1 MTIIGT
7 SPELRQVLDCLERVA
22 ASDLSLLISGETG
35 TGKELA
41 AQMAHDCSPRRDKV
55 YEVFDC
61 SSVPPTLINSA
72 LFGHQRGSF
81 TGAVADSAGCFE
93 RADGG
98 TLFLDEIG
106 ELPLE
111 LQCVLL
117 RVLESREIRRVGAQS
132 FRPVDVRIIAATHRD
147 LQREVREGRFR
158 EDLYY
163 RLVVAE
169 LQLPPLRERQGDLP
183 LLVKHF
189 LTTANQRWPHK
200 VIGLSPDAEAA
211 FASYPW
217 PGNIR
222 ELRNV
227 VLGCVIVCEGPQID
241 WEVLEKHWS
250 RGIKDFHRSDID
262 SAPAGEEAPAK
273 WDSPQP

>member
-7 SPELRQVLDCLERVA
+7 SPELRQVLGCLDRVA
-22 ASDLSLLISGETG
+22 ASNLSLLISGETG

-41 AQMAHDCSPRRDKV
+41 ARRVHDRSRRRDKV

-72 LFGHQRGSF
+72 LFGHERGSF
-81 TGAVADSAGCFE
+81 TGAVGEHIGCFE

-132 FRPVDVRIIAATHRD
+132 SRPVDVRIIAATHRD

-158 EDLYY
+158 ENTD
-163 RLVVAE
+163 R
-169 LQLPPLRERQGDLP
+169 P
-183 LLVKHF
+183 
-189 LTTANQRWPHK
+189 
-200 VIGLSPDAEAA
+200 
-211 FASYPW
+211 
-217 PGNIR
+217 
-222 ELRNV
+222 
-227 VLGCVIVCEGPQID
+227 
-241 WEVLEKHWS
+241 
-250 RGIKDFHRSDID
+250 
-262 SAPAGEEAPAK
+262 
-273 WDSPQP
+273 